1 MKQEGGCAWADE
13 SDSALVSV
21 CLAGLS
27 ALMEPASVLEQ
38 HVPLSSDFWAV
49 KVRREGHQAVIFQLP
64 HGCGWVD
71 PQALFSQNHIGD
83 CRPLRRQDLWRV
95 LDQQAKQFDNVG
107 IVHIDACAQHR
118 NLKGRFRTLY
128 RLAQVLGGEWP
139 GCRYVDAS
147 FNLAYPSIEIEKST
161 LHSRRL
167 GLGICSRLLHIVSD

>member
-1 MKQEGGCAWADE
+1 
-13 SDSALVSV
+13 
-21 CLAGLS
+21 
-27 ALMEPASVLEQ
+27 MEPASVLEQ

-128 RLAQVLGGEWP
+128 VCVRPTHLAPDLNGWCARQRMV
-139 GCRYVDAS
+139 YAAID
-147 FNLAYPSIEIEKST
+147 
-161 LHSRRL
+161 SR
-167 GLGICSRLLHIVSD
+167 